1 MPGKIG
7 LRPTTPADSD
17 FCFHVHRA
25 ALGEYVAAIWG
36 WDDQTQRRYHDRA
49 FSPGTWQVITIDGAD
64 AGLLAVEYRPT
75 EIWLGRIELDP
86 RYQSQGIGGRLIRW
100 LIDVAAERKQPLVLE
115 VLEVN
120 PRAHAFYLRHGFR
133 ETGRRGR
140 KILLA
145 RNPDQED

>member
-1 MPGKIG
+1 MTGRG
-7 LRPTTPADSD
+7 QRFLFR
-17 FCFHVHRA
+17 VHQA
-25 ALGEYVAAIWG
+25 ALGEHVAAIWG
-36 WDDQTQRRYHDRA
+36 WDDENQRRYHDRA
-49 FSPGTWQVITIDGAD
+49 FSPRMWQMITVDG
-64 AGLLAVEYRPT
+64 AGLL
-75 EIWLGRIELDP
+75 
-86 RYQSQGIGGRLIRW
+86 RW

-145 RNPDQED
+145 RHPDQED